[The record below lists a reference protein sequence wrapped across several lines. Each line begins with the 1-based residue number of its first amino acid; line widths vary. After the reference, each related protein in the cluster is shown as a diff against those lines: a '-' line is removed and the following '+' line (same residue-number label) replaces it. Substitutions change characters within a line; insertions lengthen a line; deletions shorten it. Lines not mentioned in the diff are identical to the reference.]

1 MWEYIYKYLV
11 VFGLSMIKFLLG
23 MGAGIAFGLP
33 FWVTAILNVLGMMAS
48 IILFTSVIGRYFH
61 NWVLKVFYKD
71 RKLFTK
77 SNRRKIIIW
86 NKFGLL
92 GVALLTPILFT
103 PIGGA
108 MIVNAF
114 GESKERIYSYMFG
127 SCVIWAFGF
136 SFIVNLVKTY
146 LSFLWT

>member
-11 VFGLSMIKFLLG
+11 VFGLSMIKFLFG

-48 IILFTSVIGRYFH
+48 IVLFTTVMGKYFH
-61 NWVLKVFYKD
+61 AWLMKVYYKNRE

-77 SNRRKIIIW
+77 TNRQKIAIW
-86 NKFGLL
+86 KKYGIV
-92 GVALLTPILFT
+92 GVSLLTPILFT

-114 GESKERIYSYMFG
+114 GESKERIYSYMLA
-127 SCVIWAFGF
+127 SCILWAFGF
-136 SFIVNLVKTY
+136 SYIVNL